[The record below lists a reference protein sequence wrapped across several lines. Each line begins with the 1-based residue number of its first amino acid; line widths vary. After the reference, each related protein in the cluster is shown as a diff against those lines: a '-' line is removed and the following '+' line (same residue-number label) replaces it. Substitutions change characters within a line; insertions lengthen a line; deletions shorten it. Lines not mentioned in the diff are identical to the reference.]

1 MPQRLADP
9 LAQSVVALDLPLDR
23 PELRNRESLLR
34 SGLLD
39 RQVVVFLHRLVN
51 ADVLIDLA
59 GRDIFVVLVS
69 FFGRRRRRSRLGRE
83 LKSMLME
90 LRSNSARAGGRS
102 DWRRPCERSRK
113 YSPENYY
120 ECGRRACALDRQSL
134 DDLIHV

>member
-59 GRDIFVVLVS
+59 GRDIFVVLLVGLRGRS
-69 FFGRRRRRSRLGRE
+69 RCGGRRGRE
-83 LKSMLME
+83 LKRMLMKT
-90 LRSNSARAGGRS
+90 RS

-113 YSPENYY
+113 YSAENYY
-120 ECGRRACALDRQSL
+120 ECGRRARTLARQLL
-134 DDLIHV
+134 DDLIHVE